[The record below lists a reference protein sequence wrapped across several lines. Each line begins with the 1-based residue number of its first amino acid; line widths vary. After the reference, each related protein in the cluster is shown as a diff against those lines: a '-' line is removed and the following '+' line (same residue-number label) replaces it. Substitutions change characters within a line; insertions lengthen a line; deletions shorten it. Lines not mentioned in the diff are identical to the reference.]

1 MNIPLL
7 FLKAEKGLAHQ
18 QKNMHCTLEV
28 ISRMQGSSSMSVK
41 QQINKINVKIVNVSR
56 SFYKIKVKKKQKQI
70 FSERQL
76 YSYFESN

>member
-1 MNIPLL
+1 
-7 FLKAEKGLAHQ
+7 
-18 QKNMHCTLEV
+18 MHCTLEV